1 MSMQAT
7 SLRDAWTIQSR
18 VIWALFLREILTR
31 YGRHNIGFLW
41 LFAEPMLFTV
51 GVTLMWIAIDATHG
65 SDLPIT
71 AFAVSGYST
80 VLIWRN
86 MSGRCVSAIHPN
98 AALLYHR
105 HVKVLSIF
113 LSRILVEAGG
123 ATLSFVILTL
133 LFSYMEWMD
142 LPEDV
147 LKVAL
152 GWMMLI
158 WFGAGLAIF
167 LGALSEFSELVERL
181 WHPIS
186 YFLLPVSGA
195 AYLVDALPP
204 EAQRII
210 LLLPLAHGTELVREG
225 FFGSKITAHYDVAY
239 FASINLVLTLVGLV
253 LTAYVSRKVI
263 PE

>member
-41 LFAEPMLFTV
+41 LFAEPMLFTI

-71 AFAVSGYST
+71 AFAISGYST

-147 LKVAL
+147 LTVAL
-152 GWMMLI
+152 GWLMLI
-158 WFGAGLAIF
+158 WFGAALAIF

-195 AYLVDALPP
+195 AYLVDSLPL

-239 FASINLVLTLVGLV
+239 FASINLVLTLVGLI

>member
-1 MSMQAT
+1 MRAT
-7 SLRDAWTIQSR
+7 SLYDAWKIQRR

-31 YGRHNIGFLW
+31 YGRHNIGLLW

-51 GVTLMWIAIDATHG
+51 GVTLMWVAFGATHG

-86 MSGRCVSAIHPN
+86 MTSRCVAAIHPN
-98 AALLYHR
+98 SALLYHR
-105 HVKVLSIF
+105 NVKVLSIF
-113 LSRILVEAGG
+113 ISRMMVEAGG
-123 ATLSFVILTL
+123 ATLSMVLLTV
-133 LFSYMEWMD
+133 LFSYMEWMS

-147 LKVAL
+147 LMVAL
-152 GWMMLI
+152 GWSMLI
-158 WFGAGLAIF
+158 WFSAALAIF
-167 LGALSEFSELVERL
+167 LGALSEFSELVERF
-181 WHPIS
+181 WHPIA

-195 AYLVDALPP
+195 GYLVDALPP

-210 LLLPLAHGTELVREG
+210 LILPLAHGTEMVREG
-225 FFGSKITAHYDVAY
+225 FFGSKVVSHFDVFYMAQ
-239 FASINLVLTLVGLV
+239 INLVLTFLGLL
-253 LTAYVSRKVI
+253 LTSYVSRRVI